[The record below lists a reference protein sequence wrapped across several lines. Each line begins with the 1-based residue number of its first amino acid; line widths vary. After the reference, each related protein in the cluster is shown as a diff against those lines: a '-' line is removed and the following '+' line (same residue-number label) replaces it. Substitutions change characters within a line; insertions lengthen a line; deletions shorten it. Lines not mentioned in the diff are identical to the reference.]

1 MKFYSRRIIKPT
13 DLNPSNVLFGGAL
26 LSWIDE
32 EAAIF
37 AACQMKT
44 QRLVTKFISEIN
56 FTSSARSGDVI
67 EFGLKVA
74 DVGTTSLTVACV
86 VRNKATQESIIEI
99 EKMVFVAMGED
110 GKPVPHGASSG
121 EASVAA

>member
-1 MKFYSRRIIKPT
+1 MKFYSRRVIKPN

-67 EFGLKVA
+67 EFGLSVA
-74 DVGTTSLTVACV
+74 NVGRTSLTVKCV
-86 VRNKATQESIIEI
+86 VRNKATHESIIEI
-99 EKMVFVAMGED
+99 DKMVFVAMSED
-110 GKPVPHGASSG
+110 GVPEPHSAGA
-121 EASVAA
+121 ESVAA

>member
-1 MKFYSRRIIKPT
+1 MKFYSRRVIKPN

-67 EFGLKVA
+67 EFGLSVA
-74 DVGTTSLTVACV
+74 HVGRTSLTVKCV
-86 VRNKATQESIIEI
+86 VRNKVTHESIIEI
-99 EKMVFVAMGED
+99 DKMVFVAMSEEGVPE
-110 GKPVPHGASSG
+110 PHGAAT
-121 EASVAA
+121 ESVAA

>member
-1 MKFYSRRIIKPT
+1 MKFYSRRVIKPT

-67 EFGLKVA
+67 EFGLSVA
-74 DVGTTSLTVACV
+74 HVGRTSLTVKCV
-86 VRNKATQESIIEI
+86 VRNKVTHESIIEI
-99 EKMVFVAMGED
+99 DKMVFVAMSED
-110 GKPVPHGASSG
+110 GVPEPHGATT
-121 EASVAA
+121 EAAVAA